1 MDCGATVAVN
11 VTGIGAGAA
20 VDDGGTDGGGTDGV
34 AVSAETE
41 EAEKTTAGTGN
52 DPRCRAAC
60 LSLKVSPP
68 IPSIAP
74 PNVDGIGLRLSLDT
88 RVTYCFN
95 STAAFAFPASR
106 YR

>member
-1 MDCGATVAVN
+1 MGCGATVADH
-11 VTGIGAGAA
+11 VTGIGVGAA
-20 VDDGGTDGGGTDGV
+20 TDGGTDGV

-41 EAEKTTAGTGN
+41 EAKKTAGTGN
-52 DPRCRAAC
+52 DPRRTAAC
-60 LSLKVSPP
+60 LSVTASPS

-74 PNVDGIGLRLSLDT
+74 PNADGIGLRLSPDT

>member
-11 VTGIGAGAA
+11 VTGIGVGAA
-20 VDDGGTDGGGTDGV
+20 TDDGGTDGV

-52 DPRCRAAC
+52 DPRRTAAC
-60 LSLKVSPP
+60 LSVTASPS

-74 PNVDGIGLRLSLDT
+74 PNADGIGLRLSPDT